1 MSKVPYTKTALS
13 YADQLQQLKNRG
25 LVIANEPKALHLLEV
40 ISYYRLS
47 GYWYPMLADKQNHRF
62 KPNSNFETAF
72 NIYKF
77 DRELRLLIMREL
89 EKIEVAVRAKMIY
102 VLSHSRGSFWY
113 LDSANFS
120 NPVKHAD
127 TLSKVGTEYS
137 RSDEEFIQA
146 FKNKYTDSMP
156 PSWMMFEVSSFGILS
171 SLYSNLI
178 SGKDKR
184 DIAGYFG
191 LTDNVLSSWLHSIVY
206 LRNICAHHSRL
217 WNREMRIQPIV
228 PRSPRNPFI
237 NQTTFISPETGL
249 SKSLNNKTYFI
260 VSMIIYLMNTINPRH
275 KVQAKFNALL
285 AKYPNIDTK
294 AMGFPD
300 NWQTETLWQ

>member
-1 MSKVPYTKTALS
+1 MSKVPYTKTVLS
-13 YADQLQQLKNRG
+13 YTDQLLQLKNRG

-40 ISYYRLS
+40 
-47 GYWYPMLADKQNHRF
+47 
-62 KPNSNFETAF
+62 
-72 NIYKF
+72 
-77 DRELRLLIMREL
+77 
-89 EKIEVAVRAKMIY
+89 
-102 VLSHSRGSFWY
+102 
-113 LDSANFS
+113 
-120 NPVKHAD
+120 
-127 TLSKVGTEYS
+127 
-137 RSDEEFIQA
+137 
-146 FKNKYTDSMP
+146 
-156 PSWMMFEVSSFGILS
+156 LS

-191 LTDNVLSSWLHSIVY
+191 LTDSVLSSWLHSIVY

-237 NQTTFISPETGL
+237 NQTTYILPEPGL
-249 SKSLNNKTYFI
+249 TKSLNNKTYFI
-260 VSMIIYLMNTINPRH
+260 VSMIIYLMNTINPKH

-285 AKYPNIDTK
+285 AKYPNIDVR